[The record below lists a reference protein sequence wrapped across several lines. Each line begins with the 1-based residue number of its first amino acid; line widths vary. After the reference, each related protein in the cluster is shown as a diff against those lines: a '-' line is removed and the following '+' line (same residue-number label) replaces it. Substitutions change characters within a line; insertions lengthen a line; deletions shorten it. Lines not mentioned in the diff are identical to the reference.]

1 MNLFGS
7 GIADSFQSSVQLS
20 MLNSFATSF
29 ITIMLYVAA
38 FALIFYY
45 ITGENKRA
53 DKYMPKFLSHAL
65 RGLAY
70 VGLYSAS
77 FGLVASAYK
86 ILMYV
91 FTNLFTDLP
100 KSVDKYDG
108 FMLLEAIVLL
118 IFFGIFAYLVRMGKM
133 RLDKWVKENGE
144 MSTKLF
150 VAFGM
155 LTYAFT
161 ASTAFFVFLI
171 NFLKYIDDSKI
182 GLDVN
187 TLAVL
192 LATLPA
198 LAFFAKRSME
208 VLKQE
213 GKK

>member
-29 ITIMLYVAA
+29 ITVLLYVGA

-70 VGLYSAS
+70 VGLYAAS
-77 FGLVASAYK
+77 FGLVASTYK
-86 ILMYV
+86 VLMYV
-91 FTNLFTDLP
+91 FTNVFTDLP
-100 KSVDKYDG
+100 RSVDKGDG
-108 FMLLEAIVLL
+108 YLLIEGIVLL
-118 IFFGIFAYLVRMGKM
+118 VFFGLFAFMVRMAKKK
-133 RLDKWVKENGE
+133 LDMWAKEGGN

-161 ASTAFFVFLI
+161 ASTAFFVFII
-171 NFLKYIDDSKI
+171 NFINYIDDSKVGI
-182 GLDVN
+182 DVN

-192 LATLPA
+192 LSVLPA
-198 LAFFAKRSME
+198 VAFFTKRSMDI
-208 VLKQE
+208 LKQE
-213 GKK
+213 GK